1 MTSTIPGWIAW
12 PVIASMAII
21 LALRYTRFNNG
32 FYDNYLNN
40 TLAWMLITQLLRE
53 HLVEQL
59 LARAAL
65 MSITLAQHLSMATM
79 SFIAAEFMGFVTTWA
94 GLPAEEMR
102 RRQRHHRLMAIAFVT
117 AFLAVTTRSRVNGQI
132 LEIAGGWDNV
142 LAWALFSA
150 MPVTLSILMSRMC
163 VTEFRRQSAA
173 PRERLLSVGAAIIAA
188 IVGVNCLAA
197 VLMAALEEL
206 GWAHTIDYRLKTHPV
221 FFFLVAAG
229 TAAAAAVPCVLA
241 LSARLGLDETSRS
254 WRQLQRL
261 RSDMTKAV
269 PESMFE
275 LKNDD
280 QRHRQKTMLQLH
292 QTSVE
297 IRDAMLQL
305 RPYFHAIDPSLQTRF
320 LQTHAIPASHCEEA
334 IFALQLAAAVHR
346 KATAGEDA
354 ETSAVDPT
362 LIAKSRS
369 ASLDEEIAE
378 LLRISR
384 WWPHAQTATSST
396 VS

>member
-1 MTSTIPGWIAW
+1 MTSTVPGWIAW
-12 PVIASMAII
+12 PVIAAMAIT
-21 LALRYTRFNNG
+21 LTLRYTSFNKNL
-32 FYDNYLNN
+32 YDNYLNN
-40 TLAWMLITQLLRE
+40 TLAWMLLTQLLRE
-53 HLVEQL
+53 RLVEQL
-59 LARAAL
+59 LSKAAL
-65 MSITLAQHLSMATM
+65 MSITLAQHLSMAAM

-102 RRQRHHRLMAIAFVT
+102 RRQRHHRLMATVFAA

-150 MPVTLSILMSRMC
+150 MPVTLSIQMSRMC
-163 VTEFRRQSAA
+163 VTEFRRQSAT

-197 VLMAALEEL
+197 LLMAALEEL
-206 GWAHTIDYRLKTHPV
+206 GWAHTIDYRLKTHPI

-229 TAAAAAVPCVLA
+229 TAAAAATPVVLA
-241 LSARLGLDETSRS
+241 LTARLGLDETSRS
-254 WRQLQRL
+254 WHQLQRL
-261 RSDMTKAV
+261 RSDMTTAV

-275 LKNDD
+275 LKND
-280 QRHRQKTMLQLH
+280 QTHRQKTVLQLH

-305 RPYFHAIDPSLQTRF
+305 RPYFHPIDPALQSRF
-320 LQTHAIPASHCEEA
+320 LQTHAIPPSQREA
-334 IFALQLAAAVHR
+334 AVFALQLAAAAHR
-346 KATAGEDA
+346 KATGGGNV
-354 ETSAVDPT
+354 ETSTVDPT
-362 LIAKSRS
+362 MIAKSRS

-384 WWPHAQTATSST
+384 WWPEAQANTSST
-396 VS
+396 V

>member
-1 MTSTIPGWIAW
+1 MTSTVPGWIAW
-12 PVIASMAII
+12 PVIVAIAI
-21 LALRYTRFNNG
+21 TLALRYAWFNKNL
-32 FYDNYLNN
+32 YDNYLNN
-40 TLAWMLITQLLRE
+40 TLAWMLLTQLLRE
-53 HLVEQL
+53 RLVEQL

-65 MSITLAQHLSMATM
+65 MSTTLAQHLSMAAM

-94 GLPAEEMR
+94 GLPAEEIR
-102 RRQRHHRLMAIAFVT
+102 RRQRHHRLMATAFV
-117 AFLAVTTRSRVNGQI
+117 ASFLAVTTRSRVNGQI

-142 LAWALFSA
+142 LAWVLFAA
-150 MPVTLSILMSRMC
+150 MPVTLSIMMSRMC
-163 VTEFRRQSAA
+163 LTEFRRQSATR
-173 PRERLLSVGAAIIAA
+173 RERLLSVGAALIAA

-197 VLMAALEEL
+197 LLMAAFEEL

-229 TAAAAAVPCVLA
+229 TAAAAATPCVLA

-254 WRQLQRL
+254 WRQLQSL

-275 LKNDD
+275 LKND
-280 QRHRQKTMLQLH
+280 QTHRQKTMLQLH

-305 RPYFHAIDPSLQTRF
+305 RPYFHTINPALQTRF
-320 LQTHAIPASHCEEA
+320 LQIHAIPPNQREDAV
-334 IFALQLAAAVHR
+334 FALQLAAAVHL
-346 KATAGEDA
+346 KATGGDAAG
-354 ETSAVDPT
+354 TSVVDPAM
-362 LIAKSRS
+362 IAKSRS

-384 WWPHAQTATSST
+384 WWPDAQTATSAT
-396 VS
+396 VR